1 MNKTIKWIGTTL
13 YGFKWITD
21 RYMVFFGY
29 MVMLVLIWSF
39 NSNTKITFEL
49 IKTVALISVIVF
61 VLGFF
66 LVPEDKLRQFNKN
79 LIID

>member
-1 MNKTIKWIGTTL
+1 M
-13 YGFKWITD
+13 D

-39 NSNTKITFEL
+39 DSNTKITFEL
-49 IKTVALISVIVF
+49 IKTVAIISIIVF
-61 VLGFF
+61 VLGFL
-66 LVPEDKLRQFNKN
+66 LVPKDKLKGFHKN